1 MEYKAS
7 LDTVAK
13 IVTAVTVILFF
24 VIGYRSIKVLML
36 LQSNKTSMLIYG
48 GLLLLFVVI
57 IIGCFLFSPQYYKV
71 DNNYLTIVRPVKNKT
86 LKLNDIDN
94 IRPLEKDEMNG
105 AIRTFGVGGLFGYFG
120 KYYYPKI
127 GNMTFYATQKRNRI
141 LIETRQ
147 GQNFIIT
154 PDDQSIIENIKGKA
168 GIK

>member
-7 LDTVAK
+7 LDTVAR
-13 IVTAVTVILFF
+13 IVTVVTIILFF
-24 VIGYRSIKVLML
+24 VIGYRSIKVITL

-48 GLLLLFVVI
+48 GLLLLFIVI

-71 DNNYLTIVRPVKNKT
+71 DNTYLTIVRPAQNKMVKLT
-86 LKLNDIDN
+86 DIEE
-94 IRPLEKDEMNG
+94 IRPLEKDEMSG
-105 AIRTFGVGGLFGYFG
+105 VIRTFGVGGLFGYFG
-120 KYYYPKI
+120 KYYHPKI
-127 GNMTFYATQKRNRI
+127 GNMTFYATQRKNRI

-147 GQNFIIT
+147 GLKLIIT